1 MKEYK
6 AVCLSESSKYGRV
19 PAVDVAKT
27 INEQARLGWKLVN
40 SYSSPVS
47 MQIDPQTLSYQ
58 AIVECQHIY
67 IFERDV

>member
-1 MKEYK
+1 MKRYK
-6 AVCLSESSKYGRV
+6 AVVLSESTKYGRV
-19 PAVDVAKT
+19 SASDVAET
-27 INEQARLGWKLVN
+27 INKHTEGGWELVN

>member
-6 AVCLSESSKYGRV
+6 AVSLSDSAKYGRTS
-19 PAVDVAKT
+19 AEDVARV
-27 INEQARLGWKLVN
+27 INKHAQGGWRLVN